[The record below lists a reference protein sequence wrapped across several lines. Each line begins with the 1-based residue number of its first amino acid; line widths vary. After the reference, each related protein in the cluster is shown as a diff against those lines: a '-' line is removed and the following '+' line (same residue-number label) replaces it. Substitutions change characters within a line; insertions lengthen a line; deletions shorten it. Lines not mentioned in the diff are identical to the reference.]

1 MSVTVVW
8 YISFQAEIYTD
19 AATHV
24 YLDEQIL
31 QMTPSS
37 APVSL
42 LQREI
47 LEQGSA
53 LAARA
58 PAGWEAA
65 GAAAGAIAH
74 PSVDYLLIAA
84 RGSSDNA
91 ARFAQ
96 YALGAETHLNVA
108 LAAPSLFTD
117 PDDTPD
123 LRGAAVLGI
132 SQSGQS
138 PDIVGVLAAAR
149 RQGRPTIA
157 LTNDETS
164 PLAAAADVVV
174 PLATGPERSVAATK
188 TYLASLHAIEQ
199 LVERLH
205 PDAER
210 ARWLERLP
218 GLVDEA
224 VAAALA
230 RQADFDALDGAA
242 VLTTVGRG
250 LDFSTAHETALKIRE
265 LSGMLTE
272 AFSPA
277 DLLHGP
283 VAALGGDGA
292 LWVVDTRERLDDAIS
307 ELLARVRERG
317 LRTVLASRHAPPAA
331 APGALHLALPAEA
344 PHWVATILALLPG
357 QVAAMRLAERRGV
370 DLDHPHGLT
379 KVTLTR

>member
-1 MSVTVVW
+1 MN
-8 YISFQAEIYTD
+8 
-19 AATHV
+19 
-24 YLDEQIL
+24 
-31 QMTPSS
+31 PP
-37 APVSL
+37 APPTSL
-42 LQREI
+42 LHQEL

-53 LAARA
+53 LAGRAQAGAEAADAAARA
-58 PAGWEAA
+58 IG
-65 GAAAGAIAH
+65 H

-96 YALGAETHLNVA
+96 YALGDEAHLNVA
-108 LAAPSLFTD
+108 LAAPSLFAD
-117 PDDTPD
+117 PHSTPD

-149 RQGRPTIA
+149 RQGRPTVA
-157 LTNDETS
+157 LTNDPDS
-164 PLAAAADVVV
+164 PLAATADVVV

-188 TYLASLHAIEQ
+188 TYVASLHAIQQ
-199 LVERLH
+199 LVQSLH
-205 PDAER
+205 PDPDR

-218 GLVDEA
+218 ELVDATVREQ
-224 VAAALA
+224 LA
-230 RQADFDALDGAA
+230 RRADFDALDGAT
-242 VLTTVGRG
+242 VLTAVGRG

-265 LSGMLTE
+265 LSGMVTE

-292 LWVVDTRERLDDAIS
+292 LWTIDTRPQLDAAIA
-307 ELLARVRERG
+307 ELLEKVRERG
-317 LRTVLASRHAPPAA
+317 IRMVLVARSVPPAA
-331 APGALHLALPAEA
+331 AAALHVALPRQA

-357 QVAAMRLAERRGV
+357 QVAAMQLASRRGV